1 VGQREAKAKD
11 VDSQHK
17 SRSHPLQ
24 LFNRKD
30 WMKKKIWSTEKREG
44 QEVMKGHII
53 IENRERNKK

>member
-1 VGQREAKAKD
+1 MGKREAKAKD

-24 LFNRKD
+24 LLNRKRLD
-30 WMKKKIWSTEKREG
+30 EEKLWSTEKREG
-44 QEVMKGHII
+44 QEVMKGQII